1 MRNEKN
7 KPGVMFYFDYLE
19 LIGRLRPMQRLAV
32 YEAMIHYSMEGTE
45 PVLPREAALLWG
57 FIKPILDR
65 DAERYER
72 VVAARVKGGKARGT
86 QIKKDAEG
94 KLNANELSS

>member
-72 VVAARVKGGKARGT
+72 VTAARVKAGKARGA
-86 QIKKDAEG
+86 QLRLEAEQ
-94 KLNANELSS
+94 KERALS

>member
-45 PVLPREAALLWG
+45 PVLPREAALLGG

-72 VVAARVKGGKARGT
+72 VLAARVKAGKARGA
-86 QIKKDAEG
+86 QLRREAEQ
-94 KLNANELSS
+94 KERALS